1 MMQMQTSKFDAQN
14 DAGRIFDL
22 VNNCQFRLCKNHPRE
37 PVVLM
42 YELAVV
48 KEVI

>member
-1 MMQMQTSKFDAQN
+1 MQKSKFGVQN
-14 DAGRIFDL
+14 GAERIFDL
-22 VNNCQFRLCKNHPRE
+22 VNNCQFRLCENPPRE

>member
-1 MMQMQTSKFDAQN
+1 MVLGGYLTLLITASSGYVKTIQ
-14 DAGRIFDL
+14 
-22 VNNCQFRLCKNHPRE
+22 RE